1 MAVMAVLISANLASC
16 SKEDGSNGGYGEPKL
31 AKMVMGDEDYVVT
44 YSFTYDNQGRVT
56 KVRVGDEEWAW
67 SHIFTWSNNT
77 VKVMEDRDHRCT
89 YTIENG
95 LVQSEYHPG
104 DNYEPSYTQYYTY
117 NLADRLIHDYGKYDS
132 KYVWEDDKLISIVG
146 SGDFDVTYTYED
158 VACEKGH
165 YPLCSHDP
173 IHMAHPE
180 LFGLTMT
187 QLPVSS
193 VNVFRGNVPAN
204 DYTETYEYEFNS
216 AGYISKIIVHKV
228 SGHGAGSTYS
238 ISLTWK

>member
-1 MAVMAVLISANLASC
+1 MYSRVWY
-16 SKEDGSNGGYGEPKL
+16 DYGE
-31 AKMVMGDEDYVVT
+31 
-44 YSFTYDNQGRVT
+44 
-56 KVRVGDEEWAW
+56 
-67 SHIFTWSNNT
+67 
-77 VKVMEDRDHRCT
+77 
-89 YTIENG
+89 
-95 LVQSEYHPG
+95 
-104 DNYEPSYTQYYTY
+104 
-117 NLADRLIHDYGKYDS
+117 YDS

-228 SGHGAGSTYS
+228 SGHGASSTYS